1 MDTKPVTEVFPLD
14 EGNESITQ
22 RRGWIK
28 INITGPLA
36 KACPVDGRFPST
48 SCQAMIGVIPTG
60 RAPNSVFQL
69 CLAPRNHSGL

>member
-28 INITGPLA
+28 INIIGPPA
-36 KACPVDGRFPST
+36 KACCGARRSPSDGSFEKRFPRHFVPGYDRCCSFAT
-48 SCQAMIGVIPTG
+48 VPGA
-60 RAPNSVFQL
+60 L
-69 CLAPRNHSGL
+69 

>member
-28 INITGPLA
+28 INIIGPLA
-36 KACPVDGRFPST
+36 KAGTLPQHLVRLRSVLSLRNALRTPFSN
-48 SCQAMIGVIPTG
+48 
-60 RAPNSVFQL
+60 RAWRLVTI
-69 CLAPRNHSGL
+69 RVYD

>member
-28 INITGPLA
+28 INIIGPLA
-36 KACPVDGRFPST
+36 KACWVEGGFPRHFVLGYDRCCLYGTRSELRFPTVPGAS
-48 SCQAMIGVIPTG
+48 
-60 RAPNSVFQL
+60 
-69 CLAPRNHSGL
+69 